1 MIRIRLSR
9 KLGELR
15 WTQAMLKRV
24 TKIRSTTI
32 SEMYNEMSE
41 RVSLDYLD
49 RICEALDCDL
59 SEILEYIP
67 NEPDH
72 K

>member
-1 MIRIRLSR
+1 MSR

-32 SEMYNEMSE
+32 SEMYNEFST

-49 RICEALDCDL
+49 RICKALDCDL

-67 NEPDH
+67 DEPD
-72 K
+72 KK

>member
-9 KLGELR
+9 KLGEMR
-15 WTQAMLKRV
+15 WTQAMLVRV

-32 SEMYNEMSE
+32 SEMYNEISE

-49 RICEALDCDL
+49 RICKALECDL
-59 SEILEYIP
+59 SDIIEYIP
-67 NEPDH
+67 DKPET

>member
-15 WTQAMLKRV
+15 WSQAMLHRV
-24 TKIRSTTI
+24 TKIRTTTI
-32 SEMYNEMSE
+32 SDMYNEFSE

-49 RICEALDCDL
+49 RICKALDCDL

-67 NEPDH
+67 DEPND